1 MNRFKNFVRTVVLA
15 CFLIPLAFSC
25 ASNKYDNTKDIIVLY
40 TNDVHCGIDKNLGYA
55 GLATYKAEML
65 ASTPNVLLVDNGD
78 SIQGEAIG
86 TVSKGEYLTDIMNN
100 AGYDLAIFGNHE
112 FDYGTDQ
119 LSALMKKS
127 KFQYLG
133 ANIHYIGKGTNKFSL
148 LKPYQII
155 DFGGTK
161 VAFIGL
167 TTPESIVKSTP
178 RYFMEDGQYVY
189 EFDAG
194 EALYNTTQKYVNEVR
209 AKGAKYV
216 VVLGHLGLEEESAPN
231 RATDV
236 IANTVGIDVFLD
248 GHSHSTVA
256 NNVVRNK
263 AGNGVVYSQTGTKLM
278 NIGKL
283 TITPDGRISTTLIS
297 KAEKDPATTAFIDGV
312 KAKYE
317 GELLKVVAKSEVDLS
332 DQLNGFRGVRNR
344 ETIIGD
350 FCADAYRNV
359 AGADIAFVNGGG
371 IRAGIKKGDIT
382 TQDMIKIHPY
392 GNMLCMVE
400 TTGQKILD
408 ALEHG
413 YRAVE
418 KNANNGQN
426 AVGESGGFLQL
437 SGIRCTID
445 TSIPSPVRL
454 DDKGFFQGVSGR
466 RRVGN
471 VQVEKNGKWE
481 NINPNGKYTV
491 ACHNYLLQ
499 DMGDGFTMFPN
510 EVYKLDNSMLDNQVI
525 ITYVRDFL
533 GGVIKASDYSATK
546 GRITVK

>member
-1 MNRFKNFVRTVVLA
+1 MNRIKNFICAVAVA
-15 CFLIPLAFSC
+15 CLLVPMIFSC
-25 ASNKYDNTKDIIVLY
+25 ASNKYDSTKDIIVLY
-40 TNDVHCGIDKNLGYA
+40 TNDVHCGIEKNLGYA
-55 GLATYKAEML
+55 GLATFKAQML
-65 ASTPNVLLVDNGD
+65 AATPNVLLVDNGD

-86 TVSKGEYLTDIMNN
+86 TVSKGEYITDIMNN

-119 LSALMKKS
+119 LAKIVGKA

-133 ANIHYIGKGTNKFSL
+133 ANIHYTGKGRNKFSA
-148 LKPYQII
+148 LKPYQIV

-178 RYFMEDGQYVY
+178 RYFQENGTYVY

-194 EALYNTTQKYVNEVR
+194 EELYKTTQKYVNEVR

-216 VVLGHLGLEEESAPN
+216 VIMAHLGLDEESVPN

-236 IANTVGIDVFLD
+236 IANTTGIDVVLD

-256 NNVVRNK
+256 NNVVK
-263 AGNGVVYSQTGTKLM
+263 DKSGKGVIYSQTGTKLM

-283 TITPDGRISTTLIS
+283 TITPEGRISTALIS
-297 KAEKDPATTAFIDGV
+297 AVEKDPAATKFLESV
-312 KAKYE
+312 KSKYE
-317 GELLKVVAKSEVDLS
+317 GELLKVVAKSEIDLS

-344 ETIIGD
+344 ETVIGD
-350 FCADAYRNV
+350 FCADAYRAV

-371 IRAGIKKGDIT
+371 IRAGIKAGDIT
-382 TQDMIKIHPY
+382 SNDMIKIHPY

-408 ALEHG
+408 ALEHSVQ
-413 YRAVE
+413 AVE

-426 AVGESGGFLQL
+426 AVGESGGFLQV
-437 SGIRCTID
+437 SGIRFKVD
-445 TSIPSPVRL
+445 TSIPTPVRK
-454 DDKGFFQGVSGR
+454 DAKGFFQGINGR
-466 RRVGN
+466 RRVSD
-471 VQVEKNGKWE
+471 VEVEKNGKWE
-481 NINPNGKYTV
+481 KINPNGKYTL

-499 DMGDGFTMFPN
+499 DQGDGYTMFVN
-510 EVYKLDNSMLDNQVI
+510 DVYKIDKAMLDNQVI
-525 ITYVRDFL
+525 ITYVKDYL
-533 GGVIKASDYSATK
+533 GGVIKSSDYSATK
-546 GRITVK
+546 GRITIK